1 MCKCSSHH
9 FTLLTMIFNLLDSC
23 EDYVEIDTVS
33 SGYTIMCN
41 KTTDNSW
48 GEQHIAT
55 GGYTLIFRTNL
66 NEQRWLV
73 GKGFQIYSLC
83 FQNECKAFY

>member
-1 MCKCSSHH
+1 
-9 FTLLTMIFNLLDSC
+9 MIFNLLDSC
-23 EDYVEIDTVS
+23 EDYVEIDRGS
-33 SGYTIMCN
+33 LGYTKMCDN
-41 KTTDNSW
+41 TTDDSW

-66 NEQRWLV
+66 NNKNNKN

-83 FQNECKAFY
+83 FQNERKSFY